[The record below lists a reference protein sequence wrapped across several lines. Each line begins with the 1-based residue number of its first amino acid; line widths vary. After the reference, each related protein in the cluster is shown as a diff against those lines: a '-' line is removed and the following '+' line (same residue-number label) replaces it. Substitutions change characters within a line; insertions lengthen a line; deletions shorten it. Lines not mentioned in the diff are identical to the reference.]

1 MTDTRELPNPVE
13 IQRNDQG
20 VMRVLWSDGHESRY
34 AYPDLRRACPCATCR
49 EQRAMQQQNPFQ
61 IVTSVTTQEVEPTHL
76 SAVGNY
82 ALNIEWSDGHHTGI
96 YPWDLLRSLCPC
108 PQCTAPLST

>member
-1 MTDTRELPNPVE
+1 
-13 IQRNDQG
+13 
-20 VMRVLWSDGHESRY
+20 MRILWNDGHTSRY

-49 EQRAMQQQNPFQ
+49 EARVQQQQNPFH
-61 IVTSVTTQEVEPTHL
+61 IVTSAATAEDLEPTHL

-96 YPWDLLRSLCPC
+96 YPWEMLRQLCSC
-108 PQCTAPLST
+108 PQCSAAQHT

>member
-1 MTDTRELPNPVE
+1 MANTQKLPHPIE

-20 VMRVLWSDGHESRY
+20 VMRVLWDDGHESRY

-49 EQRAMQQQNPFQ
+49 EQQARPQQNPFQ
-61 IVTSVTTQEVEPTHL
+61 ILTTAPPLTLEPTHL

-96 YPWDLLRSLCPC
+96 YPWDLLRALCSC
-108 PQCTAPLST
+108 PQCKKAAS

>member
-1 MTDTRELPNPVE
+1 MANPAPYPVE

-20 VMRVLWSDGHESRY
+20 MMRVLWNDGHESRY
-34 AYPDLRRACPCATCR
+34 PYPLLRQACPCATCR
-49 EQRAMQQQNPFQ
+49 EAQVQQRQNPFH
-61 IVTSVTTQEVEPTHL
+61 IVTTTTTEAVEPTHL

-96 YPWDLLRSLCPC
+96 YPWEMLRRLCPC
-108 PQCTAPLST
+108 PQCTTTPHP

>member
-1 MTDTRELPNPVE
+1 MAESYYPVE

-20 VMRVLWSDGHESRY
+20 MMRIVWDDGHASRY
-34 AYPDLRRACPCATCR
+34 AYPDLRQACPCATCR
-49 EQRAMQQQNPFQ
+49 EERAQQQQNPFQ
-61 IVTSVTTQEVEPTHL
+61 LLTTVTTRAVEPVHL

-96 YPWDLLRSLCPC
+96 YPWDMLRALCPC
-108 PQCTAPLST
+108 PQCAGQQTT